1 VVGRLGIEPRTR
13 GLKVVRQTGARSA
26 GGDLNVNPRDHSC
39 TNGTR
44 WLWFVDRFVDSH
56 PVRVSTHTHP
66 PVAGALSS
74 GEGMGLCA
82 GGFATGDAGA
92 DRQGTPAG
100 VLLHQVDATL
110 S

>member
-1 VVGRLGIEPRTR
+1 
-13 GLKVVRQTGARSA
+13 
-26 GGDLNVNPRDHSC
+26 
-39 TNGTR
+39 
-44 WLWFVDRFVDSH
+44 VDRFVDSH